1 MSENNVNNND
11 KGRAYLD
18 FWRLARASNDYT
30 EEDLEKFKYFLKGP
44 FRVVKPDQLLLV
56 INVLNPTKSNTYVL
70 KEGFHVLNPI
80 LEESILVPNP
90 TNPIVID
97 YKPKDDKDR
106 KDNFTFVP
114 DYVSDDE
121 QSEKDE
127 IYCDY
132 KVSVRIVDPIQYF
145 YSSNGLENLRAD
157 IVGVLRE
164 FIASKSKKDIMTKF
178 SRFSINEIDPYHVLD
193 GYRSKFGLEVVEIG
207 FNSVKESDAVR
218 EARNKV
224 TVEKQ
229 NIEVEKAKA
238 KSIEIG
244 ELGKKRAK
252 EIATEAD
259 VNRINSIAT
268 ALDKNGLSNE
278 DKAFLLSNFIK
289 GDAVR
294 DLSNSEAHVW
304 VNFGENWHE
313 APIMPGF
320 DPRLYY
326 DLRDK
331 ADKADRV
338 IDVEAEDAEANGL
351 AGDGNIRKR
360 RK

>member
-1 MSENNVNNND
+1 MN

-30 EEDLEKFKYFLKGP
+30 EEELEKFKYFLKGP
-44 FRVVKPDQLLLV
+44 FRIVKPDQLLLV

-97 YKPKDDKDR
+97 YKPKDKEDR
-106 KDNFTFVP
+106 QDNFTFVP
-114 DYVSDDE
+114 DYVSDDD

-132 KVSVRIVDPIQYF
+132 KVSVRILNPIQYF
-145 YSSNGLENLRAD
+145 YSSNGLEVLRAT

-164 FIASKSKKDIMTKF
+164 FIARKSKKEIMTKF
-178 SRFSINEIDPYHVLD
+178 SQFSINEIDSNHVLD
-193 GYRSKFGLEVVEIG
+193 DYRSKFGLDVVEIG

-224 TVEKQ
+224 TVERQK
-229 NIEVEKAKA
+229 IKEEKAKA
-238 KSIEIG
+238 QSREIEA
-244 ELGKKRAK
+244 LGRKKAK
-252 EIATEAD
+252 EIETSAD
-259 VNRINSIAT
+259 VDRIKSIAE
-268 ALDKNGLSNE
+268 ALDEKGLSNE
-278 DKAFLLSNFIK
+278 DKAILLSDFIR

-294 DLSNSEAHVW
+294 DLSKSDKAHVW
-304 VNFGENWHE
+304 FNFGESRRE

-320 DPRLYY
+320 DPRVYY
-326 DLRDK
+326 FLRDK
-331 ADKADRV
+331 GDRV
-338 IDVEAEDAEANGL
+338 IDVEAVDVEADEL
-351 AGDGNIRKR
+351 SGDGKIRKR
-360 RK
+360 KK